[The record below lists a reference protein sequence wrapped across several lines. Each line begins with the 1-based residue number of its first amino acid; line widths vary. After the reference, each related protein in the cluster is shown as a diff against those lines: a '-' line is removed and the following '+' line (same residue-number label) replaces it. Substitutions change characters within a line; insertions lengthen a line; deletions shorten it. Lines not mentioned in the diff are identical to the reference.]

1 MTLTREITDKID
13 WENSWL
19 LNYSKAGDDA
29 GVDSTTNTLTSAF
42 RYYLDNQ
49 LDLTLTAKATK
60 SDALDDVDTS
70 LNMGV
75 SYRLR

>member
-1 MTLTREITDKID
+1 VED
-13 WENSWL
+13 
-19 LNYSKAGDDA
+19 
-29 GVDSTTNTLTSAF
+29 VTTNTLSSTF

-49 LDLTLTAKATK
+49 LDLTLTAKASK
-60 SDALDDVDTS
+60 VNDSIENDNEKVDTS